1 ATLGLAFFHTPWF
14 FGGFE
19 FDETLYERATIT
31 SIVLV
36 WPALGFLSL
45 REHWVAAAIL
55 AVLGAGGALAG
66 FAQVG
71 LPAMG
76 AGAFTFA
83 MAMSGPAKTAR
94 FFAWLFAPLILF
106 SPLVPLLYR
115 LVLWM
120 TGSDPG
126 AGSAPMLIWSELT
139 GSQWPRLITGHGF
152 DFVHRGLSLGYLPE
166 ATPRSLL
173 LVLWFDL
180 GLVGAV

>member
-45 REHWVAAAIL
+45 LEHWIAAAIL
-55 AVLGAGGALAG
+55 AVLVACVALAG
-66 FAQVG
+66 FAQIA
-71 LPAMG
+71 LLAMG

-83 MAMSGPAKTAR
+83 MAMSGPIQTAR

-106 SPLVPLLYR
+106 SPGLPLLYS
-115 LVLWM
+115 LVLRM
-120 TGSDPG
+120 TG
-126 AGSAPMLIWSELT
+126 
-139 GSQWPRLITGHGF
+139 F
-152 DFVHRGLSLGYLPE
+152 DSHAASGP
-166 ATPRSLL
+166 
-173 LVLWFDL
+173 
-180 GLVGAV
+180 